1 MLFEYP
7 PCNYNLAYDEFKGV
21 CDYANQV
28 EGCTLKP
35 TTQLEK
41 PQEILKGLWFLK

>member
-7 PCNYNLAYDEFKGV
+7 SCNYNLAYDEVKGV

-28 EGCTLKP
+28 DGCSLKSTIQP
-35 TTQLEK
+35 QK
-41 PQEILKGLWFLK
+41 QQEIAKGF